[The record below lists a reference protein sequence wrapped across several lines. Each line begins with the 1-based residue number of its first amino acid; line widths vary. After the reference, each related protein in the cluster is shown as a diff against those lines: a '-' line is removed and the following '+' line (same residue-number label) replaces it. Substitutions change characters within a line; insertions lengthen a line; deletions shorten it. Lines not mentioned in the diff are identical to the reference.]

1 MQRKRCRGMSA
12 LWTIKR
18 VHETNEAKTYA
29 CMRKGVLCKSSP
41 VWRSG
46 RDLCSTST
54 FLGTY
59 IVQWKQ
65 VNRERGGT
73 SVPMIGHRIPGD
85 CVNDER
91 SLLWKHLRN
100 ALFLLVLSLSHLVCC
115 LHRKPSPLV
124 REIRQ
129 GALKRKRKPAWMGS

>member
-29 CMRKGVLCKSSP
+29 CMLKGVLCKSSP
-41 VWRSG
+41 IWRSG

-65 VNRERGGT
+65 VNRERA
-73 SVPMIGHRIPGD
+73 
-85 CVNDER
+85 ER